1 MNLLPCPEGPWPDGT
16 TDLNMAEMEAVNGG
30 RGVPLPPM
38 TYQPTKIIVDDG
50 API

>member
-30 RGVPLPPM
+30 RGGPFPVM
-38 TYQPTKIIVDDG
+38 TTKPIIVDDG